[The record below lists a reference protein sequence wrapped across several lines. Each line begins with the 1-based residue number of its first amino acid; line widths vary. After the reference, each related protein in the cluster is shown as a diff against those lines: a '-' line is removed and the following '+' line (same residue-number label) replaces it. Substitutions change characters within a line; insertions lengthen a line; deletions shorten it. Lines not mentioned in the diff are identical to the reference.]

1 MNGSITHQDTI
12 TYYFVKADEV
22 DYSLLPKAKTKTV
35 DITLKDLIIT
45 DKFYRVRSGR
55 CWQLWVMRNGFAI
68 PVMQRR
74 GGCFVVSI
82 ELNDMNA

>member
-1 MNGSITHQDTI
+1 MNRSTTHQDTI
-12 TYYFVKADEV
+12 TYYFATAKDV
-22 DYSLLPKAKTKTV
+22 DYSLLAKAKTKTV

-68 PVMQRR
+68 PVMQKR
-74 GGCFVVSI
+74 GGCFVVSL
-82 ELNDMNA
+82 ELNDF